1 MEKQEYI
8 HIRNLSWDLL
18 LDAGISKLPTDILA
32 IAKLYDLQEEICSHT
47 DLYQNALRISDR
59 ILQLFG
65 YNNSKECVKALAVRL
80 LAPSI
85 VLKAIDI
92 QSPYALGSVS
102 GLPIHVATQRYQ
114 RYLTLV
120 KRDRFGSH
128 DLETRVL
135 SRFEPWIQQIT
146 KFQK

>member
-18 LDAGISKLPTDILA
+18 LDAGISKLPTDMLA
-32 IAKLYDLQEEICSHT
+32 IAKLYGFQEEFHANT
-47 DLYQNALRISDR
+47 DLYQNAIQISDR

-92 QSPYALGSVS
+92 QSPRDLSSMS
-102 GLPIHVATQRYQ
+102 GLPIPIATQRYH

-120 KRDRFGSH
+120 ERNRFGFH
-128 DLETRVL
+128 DLEIRVL
-135 SRFEPWIQQIT
+135 HQFEPWSRQI
-146 KFQK
+146 KNLKN